1 MTMIT
6 CLFGSSRK
14 DGNSNIAVENLLK
27 NLNVNFVNLYQSN
40 IEKLQIIVI
49 AKIPAFIMMIT
60 NKF

>member
-1 MTMIT
+1 MIT

-14 DGNSNIAVENLLK
+14 DGNSAIAVENLLK

-40 IEKLQIIVI
+40 IERLQIIVI
-49 AKIPAFIMMIT
+49 AKVPTFIMMIT

>member
-1 MTMIT
+1 MIT